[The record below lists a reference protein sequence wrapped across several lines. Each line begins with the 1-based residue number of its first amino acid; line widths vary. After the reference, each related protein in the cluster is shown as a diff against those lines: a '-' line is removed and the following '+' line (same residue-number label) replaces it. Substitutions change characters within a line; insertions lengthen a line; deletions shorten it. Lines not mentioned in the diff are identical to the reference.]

1 MACMKKVIPIVSVL
15 ALIII
20 GIVMT
25 QVQSISQPQ
34 QNPDISKPSYWF
46 LLHRKS
52 NVEYLYLGKPG
63 DIQDSEL
70 IRKFDVKT
78 GIPGERPTPLPELV
92 GREYWVLT
100 DKMES
105 FNNPE
110 TAPYFLILDV
120 PTPSEAPFG
129 PSPYLECDGKQCNWE
144 LPGYFGLHGIAGN
157 PEKLSSEDPGSSGCI
172 RHRDED
178 ITYLYDLLDP
188 KSGEIRYYVKD
199 I

>member
-1 MACMKKVIPIVSVL
+1 MACMKKVTPI
-15 ALIII
+15 LIIVGLI
-20 GIVMT
+20 IVGIVIT
-25 QVQSISQPQ
+25 QVQSISKPQ
-34 QNPDISKPSYWF
+34 SQRNIEKPAYWF
-46 LLHRKS
+46 MLHRKS
-52 NVEYLYLGKPG
+52 NVEYLYLGQPG
-63 DIQDSEL
+63 NQEESEL

-100 DKMES
+100 DKMEA

-110 TAPYFLILDV
+110 TAPYFLVLDV

-129 PSPYLECDGKQCNWE
+129 PSPYLECGGEQCNWE
-144 LPGYFGLHGIAGN
+144 LPGYFGLHGVAGN
-157 PEKLSSEDPGSSGCI
+157 PEKLSPEDPGSSGCI
-172 RHRDED
+172 RHSDED

-199 I
+199 L

>member
-1 MACMKKVIPIVSVL
+1 MACMKKVIPILSVL
-15 ALIII
+15 AIIVI
-20 GIVMT
+20 GIVIT
-25 QVQSISQPQ
+25 QVQSIAEPQ
-34 QNPDISKPSYWF
+34 RMQDVLKPAYWF

-52 NVEYLYLGKPG
+52 NVEYLYLGEAGNIGK
-63 DIQDSEL
+63 SEL

-100 DKMES
+100 DKMEAS
-105 FNNPE
+105 NNPE
-110 TAPYFLILDV
+110 TAPYFLILDI

-129 PSPYLECDGKQCNWE
+129 PTPYLECGGEQCNWE

-157 PEKLSSEDPGSSGCI
+157 PDKLSSEDPGSSGCV
-172 RHRDED
+172 RHYDED
-178 ITYLYDLLDP
+178 ITYLYELLDP
-188 KSGEIRYYVKD
+188 KSGEIRYYIKD

>member
-1 MACMKKVIPIVSVL
+1 MACMKKVTPI
-15 ALIII
+15 LIIVGLI
-20 GIVMT
+20 IVGIVIT
-25 QVQSISQPQ
+25 QVQSISKPQ
-34 QNPDISKPSYWF
+34 SQRNIEKPAYWF
-46 LLHRKS
+46 MLHRKS
-52 NVEYLYLGKPG
+52 NVEYLYLGQPG
-63 DIQDSEL
+63 NQEESEL

-100 DKMES
+100 DKMEA

-110 TAPYFLILDV
+110 TAPYFLVLDV

-129 PSPYLECDGKQCNWE
+129 PSPYLECGGEQCNWE
-144 LPGYFGLHGIAGN
+144 LPGYFGLHGVAGN
-157 PEKLSSEDPGSSGCI
+157 PEKLSPEDQGSSGCI
-172 RHRDED
+172 RHSDED

-199 I
+199 L